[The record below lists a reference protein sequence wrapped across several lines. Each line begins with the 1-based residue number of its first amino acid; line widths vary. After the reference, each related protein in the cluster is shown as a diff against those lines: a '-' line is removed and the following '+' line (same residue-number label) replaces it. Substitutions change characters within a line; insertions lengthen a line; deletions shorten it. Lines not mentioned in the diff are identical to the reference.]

1 MTDNFEYE
9 QSSTF
14 VLKDGRYFLE
24 ERQSQIF
31 STIIKER
38 PHFSSEYRWDE
49 LSLGELF
56 AKCYKPF
63 CRYCPEVKE
72 WFAYKTTRWV
82 RDVGSVIVSGYMKE
96 FTKLLNLYCNEIPD
110 DTDDEGKS
118 IAEGY
123 KKFVTKMGDRR
134 VRDRVLRDAQDE
146 AAISIEKFDS
156 NPYLINCQNGTY
168 DLEEGALRPHN
179 PNDFITMI
187 TNCYYPQ
194 PSQRLEFPRW
204 AEFINEIT
212 CGQKDVAKYLQR
224 ALGYSLYGVA
234 KEECMFIA
242 YGKTTRNGKG
252 TLFNTIHAILGDYSG
267 TMPVDFICVSKGRG
281 SYDRANPMLAGLRG
295 KRFLTL
301 SESDDAGKLNE
312 AEIKNYTGNDPI
324 TTRNLHEKAF
334 TYTPQ
339 FKMWLSCNTL
349 PTVTDR
355 SLFSSDRVRVIE
367 FNRHFDENERDTTLK
382 SKFLEEDAKAIIF
395 KWLIDGYIN
404 YHLHG
409 LNPPKSVVSATGDY
423 EKKNDWVALFIEERC
438 DTSKEN
444 ARIGRG
450 ELYTA
455 YKSWCT
461 SNGIRYTSCPR
472 FNDAVERFAKTT
484 TYSGIK
490 QWKGITLKALGGVKI
505 KGVDKKEDS

>member
-438 DTSKEN
+438 DTSKDT

-490 QWKGITLKALGGVKI
+490 QWKGITLKALGSIKI

>member
-1 MTDNFEYE
+1 MSNEFEYE

-31 STIIKER
+31 STIMKEH
-38 PHFSSEYRWDE
+38 PHFSTEYRWDE
-49 LSLGELF
+49 MSLGELF

-72 WFAYKTTRWV
+72 WFAYKKTHWV

-96 FTKLLNLYCNEIPD
+96 FTKLLNLYCNEIPED
-110 DTDDEGKS
+110 DTGDDKES
-118 IAEGY
+118 IAKNY
-123 KKFVTKMGDRR
+123 KKFITKMGDRR

-146 AAISIEKFDS
+146 AAISIEQFDS

-168 DLEEGALRPHN
+168 DLAEGELRPHN
-179 PNDFITMI
+179 PRDFLTMM
-187 TNCYYPQ
+187 TNCYYPLPTQ
-194 PSQRLEFPRW
+194 NLSFPRW
-204 AEFINEIT
+204 MEFINEIT
-212 CGQKDVAKYLQR
+212 CGKKDVAKYLQR
-224 ALGYSLYGVA
+224 ALGYSICGVA

-252 TLFNTIHAILGDYSG
+252 TLFNTIHAILGDYAG
-267 TMPVDFICVSKGRG
+267 TMPVDFICTNKGGRG

-324 TTRNLHEKAF
+324 TTRNLHEKPF
-334 TYTPQ
+334 TFTPQ
-339 FKMWLSCNTL
+339 FKMWLSCNSL

-367 FNRHFDENERDTTLK
+367 FNRHFGEGERDTTLK
-382 SKFLEEDAKAIIF
+382 SQFLEDDAKAVIF

-404 YHLHG
+404 YHLHS
-409 LNPPKSVVSATGDY
+409 LPEPKSVIEATEDY

-438 DTSKEN
+438 DTSNEN

-472 FNDAVERFAKTT
+472 FNDAIERFARQTLVH
-484 TYSGIK
+484 GVK

-505 KGVDKKEDS
+505 K

>member
-96 FTKLLNLYCNEIPD
+96 FTKLLNLYCNELPD

-118 IAEGY
+118 IADGY

-146 AAISIEKFDS
+146 AAISIERFDS
-156 NPYLINCQNGTY
+156 NPYLVNCQNGTY

-252 TLFNTIHAILGDYSG
+252 TLFNTIHAVLGDYSG

-367 FNRHFDENERDTTLK
+367 FNRHFSENERDTTLK
-382 SKFLEEDAKAIIF
+382 SQFLEEDAKAIIF

-438 DTSKEN
+438 DTSKDT

-490 QWKGITLKALGGVKI
+490 QWKGITLKALGGIKI